1 MRTKRA
7 KNSTKNSTK
16 NIKKGEKNYI
26 SIEKYETNLLGLL
39 THIYIIYCNS
49 AYKCKNNITIKK
61 TKKKIGQLLFKEMGM
76 NYLTQD
82 KIATK
87 KLYKND
93 THLMTKLK
101 KIIDP
106 TEKYTYCVNKD
117 KLILAETKT
126 QANQSHLKDIMSKHI
141 LLCDESACASG
152 EMIFRNDTLIFDNS
166 SGTYEPS
173 MKNLQVLKKILPF
186 LKIRLMN
193 MNSNTHAVAYKDY

>member
-1 MRTKRA
+1 
-7 KNSTKNSTK
+7 
-16 NIKKGEKNYI
+16 
-26 SIEKYETNLLGLL
+26 
-39 THIYIIYCNS
+39 
-49 AYKCKNNITIKK
+49 
-61 TKKKIGQLLFKEMGM
+61 MGM
-76 NYLTQD
+76 NYLTQT

-93 THLMTKLK
+93 TKLMAKLK

-173 MKNLQVLKKILPF
+173 MKNLQVLNKILPF

-193 MNSNTHAVAYKDY
+193 MNSKPHAAVYKDY

>member
-7 KNSTKNSTK
+7 KNSVKNKT
-16 NIKKGEKNYI
+16 KKGEKSYI
-26 SIEKYETNLLGLL
+26 IIEKYETNMMGIL
-39 THIYIIYCNS
+39 THIYIIHYNS

-76 NYLTQD
+76 NYLTQT

-93 THLMTKLK
+93 TKLMAKLK

-173 MKNLQVLKKILPF
+173 MKNLQVLNKILPF

-193 MNSNTHAVAYKDY
+193 MNSKPHAAVYKDY